1 MSVRKQGYFLLLA
14 LSMSTAT
21 VWAEDGAQP
30 FKLDASHTEVI
41 PGQQAQVPSYGVPTY
56 ATPTMVP
63 QPKPKKLKATVEH
76 KEAPPRP
83 QQPLQSQRPMPAM
96 QPMMPVQQPQD
107 NFLPPQFLGRW
118 SVAGMQS
125 GVEVMDW
132 FQQKT
137 GATPEKVRA
146 NFSPNNQQTWTIQ
159 GSPQQGYVMQS
170 DTGAT
175 TPLMVQTQS
184 ANIAIIKYQ
193 HQVYNSVANEAI
205 VMQLGPD
212 GVQFDGLESITI
224 QKPGEQ
230 PRFKV
235 KYKLVGRRM

>member
-1 MSVRKQGYFLLLA
+1 MSVKKQGYFLALA
-14 LSMSTAT
+14 LSLSTAT
-21 VWAEDGAQP
+21 AWADEP

-41 PGQQAQVPSYGVPTY
+41 PGQVQQQASYGTPTY
-56 ATPTMVP
+56 ATPQMVP
-63 QPKPKKLKATVEH
+63 TQPPPKKLKMEIKHT
-76 KEAPPRP
+76 EAPK
-83 QQPLQSQRPMPAM
+83 QPPPPPPPPPQRPMQPVQAM
-96 QPMMPVQQPQD
+96 QPMQPQD
-107 NFLPPQFLGRW
+107 GVLPPQFLGRW
-118 SVAGMQS
+118 AVQGQQT
-125 GVEVMDW
+125 GVEVAQW

-137 GATPEKVRA
+137 GATVEKVRSQ
-146 NFSPNNQQTWTIQ
+146 FSPTNQQTWTIQ

-193 HQVYNSVANEAI
+193 HQVFNSVANEAI

-212 GVQFDGLESITI
+212 GAQFEGLESITI
-224 QKPGEQ
+224 VKPGEQ

-235 KYKLVGRRM
+235 KYKLYGRRM